1 MPGIFYHSQ
10 FQDLEPELD
19 EFPVA
24 PRLPAQNRRVPW
36 GIVAGAAEDNNGDDE
51 DNEIGNDEEKGQKEW
66 QSLWL
71 QWLGRKQATTSLK
84 KCTSL
89 ASPQ

>member
-51 DNEIGNDEEKGQKEW
+51 DNEIGNDEETLKGKK
-66 QSLWL
+66 SGKASGCSG
-71 QWLGRKQATTSLK
+71 LGGNKRQRR
-84 KCTSL
+84 
-89 ASPQ
+89 